1 MNTRITPLEPP
12 YPEPVQ
18 AALDRIMP
26 AGVPPT
32 RYRASEICDSFV
44 SRSRFCWVVRIALS

>member
-1 MNTRITPLEPP
+1 MSTPRITPLEPP

-26 AGVPPT
+26 KGVPPLALT
-32 RYRASEICDSFV
+32 AG
-44 SRSRFCWVVRIALS
+44 RFCDLRICSCIKS